1 MRKESLALLTTL
13 LLLLLLLLP
22 STESK
27 LSRDDFPPGFIF
39 GAGTSAYQVEGAAAK
54 DGRTPSLWD
63 TYTHAGR
70 MLDNSTGDV
79 ASDQYHKYKV
89 YVKLMADTG
98 LDSYRF
104 SISWSRLI
112 PNGRGAI
119 NLKGLA
125 YYNNL
130 IDELLKYGIK
140 PHVTIYHLDF
150 PQALEDEYGG
160 WLSQKIVEDFTAFAD
175 VCFREFGDRV
185 SQWTTIVEP
194 NIIGMASYD
203 NGVFPPN
210 RCSKPFGLLNC
221 TVGDSTTEPYIATH
235 NLLLS
240 HASVVSLYRTKY
252 QAIQNGRIGL
262 NVYSFWCY
270 PMTNSRLDFQ
280 ATQRSLDFLIGW
292 IISPLVF
299 GDYPKIMKKIVRSRL
314 PSFTEE
320 QSEQVK
326 GSFDFIG
333 LNHYQSIWVKDNSNA
348 SKTAPRDFNA
358 DLFAKFSCYWL
369 TYMCGVYLSQLIPA
383 DVPIDPDGL
392 QHMLEYIRDA
402 YGNPPVYIEENGY
415 GYGTNDTIYDVE
427 RVNYLSA
434 FISSMLDG
442 IRKGAN
448 VKGYYVWSFLDVFE
462 FLAGFQSRFGLYYV
476 DFKDENLRRQP
487 KLSALWYSDFLK
499 KKKTG
504 TNINRMGLHERSHS
518 QQ

>member
-79 ASDQYHKYKV
+79 ASDQYHKYKED
-89 YVKLMADTG
+89 VKLMADTG

-358 DLFAKFSCYWL
+358 DLFAKFSFSKND
-369 TYMCGVYLSQLIPA
+369 TPSGQLIPA